1 MLELFLIEVFF
12 KEDFGKIYFLISYDF
27 NEMVFFFKIFKVIGF
42 FVKDFSGISDFFVKI
57 LFFLDKKYK
66 MEIWIKR
73 KNLNLIWNEVF

>member
-1 MLELFLIEVFF
+1 
-12 KEDFGKIYFLISYDF
+12 
-27 NEMVFFFKIFKVIGF
+27 MVFFLKIIKVFGL

-73 KNLNLIWNEVF
+73 KNLNLIWNEVFRFEGFLYNKLLSWMLYL